1 MGVSGGMFVEYG
13 IRELA
18 EMAGVSA
25 RTLRWYDSLGL
36 LKPSRVGENGYRYY
50 SSAEADRLQHILFY
64 RALGVDLKQIAS
76 LLDDPGFDRL
86 TALRGHLAALES
98 RRDQLD
104 GMISSLRRTIS
115 AEERNENIMDKDKFE
130 AFRKKAVQENE
141 ARYGAEARSKYG
153 NEAVDASNRRM
164 MNMSQE
170 QYAEWQSIGDEII
183 ARLEKAVAENADPS
197 GSEGKSIA
205 ELHKKWLCFT
215 WEKYTLQAH
224 KGVAQMYVL
233 DERFTQYYDRTIPG
247 CAEFLKNAIMH
258 L

>member
-1 MGVSGGMFVEYG
+1 MEYG

-36 LKPSRVGENGYRYY
+36 LKPCRVGENGYRFY

-64 RALGVDLKQIAS
+64 RALGMDLKQIAA

-98 RRDQLD
+98 QRDRLD
-104 GMISSLRRTIS
+104 GMILSLQRTIS
-115 AEERNENIMDKDKFE
+115 AEERNEPLMDHEKFE
-130 AFRKKAVQENE
+130 AFKKNAVQENE
-141 ARYGAEARSKYG
+141 AKYGAEARGKYG
-153 NEAVDASNRRM
+153 DAAVDASNRMM
-164 MNMSQE
+164 MNLSQE
-170 QYAEWQSIGDEII
+170 QYAEWQAIDKEII
-183 ARLEKAVAENADPS
+183 ARLEKAVAGNIDPC
-197 GSEGKSIA
+197 GSEGRAIA
-205 ELHKKWLCFT
+205 ELHKKWLGFT

-224 KGVAQMYVL
+224 KGVAQMYTL
-233 DERFTQYYDRTIPG
+233 DERFTQYYDRTIHG
-247 CAEFLKNAIMH
+247 CAEFLKNAIMN

>member
-1 MGVSGGMFVEYG
+1 MEYG
-13 IRELA
+13 IRELS

-36 LKPSRVGENGYRYY
+36 LKPCRVGENGYRYY
-50 SSAEADRLQHILFY
+50 SSAEVDRLQHILFY

-76 LLDDPGFDRL
+76 LLDEPGFDRL
-86 TALRGHLAALES
+86 AALRGHLAALES
-98 RRDQLD
+98 QRDRLD

-115 AEERNENIMDKDKFE
+115 AEERNETIMDKEKFE
-130 AFRKKAVQENE
+130 AFRKKAVNENE
-141 ARYGAEARSKYG
+141 AKYGAEARRKYG
-153 NEAVDASNRRM
+153 DAAVEASNRMM
-164 MNMSQE
+164 MNLSQA
-170 QYAEWQSIGDEII
+170 QYAEWQSIDEEII
-183 ARLEKAVAENADPS
+183 ARLEKAVTENADPV
-197 GSEGKSIA
+197 GSEGRAIA

-233 DERFTQYYDRTIPG
+233 DERFTRYYDRAVPG
-247 CAEFLKNAIMH
+247 CAEFLKNAVAA